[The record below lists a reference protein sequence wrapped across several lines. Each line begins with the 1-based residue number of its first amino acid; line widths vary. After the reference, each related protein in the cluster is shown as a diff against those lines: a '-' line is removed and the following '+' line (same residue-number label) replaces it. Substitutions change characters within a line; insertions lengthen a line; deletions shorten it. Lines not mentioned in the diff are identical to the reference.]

1 MLRINRNTSALTV
14 SLLFGLLSTT
24 SCGFDDGYDKEDTGD
39 DNVKVAFR
47 MAFVN
52 DNTRA
57 VNDGWEDYDPTDS
70 GDAYENAI
78 NADQLQIKICDK
90 DGNIILEE
98 LEEKKTDNGNDEEAY
113 TENYDDYDE
122 ENY

>member
-1 MLRINRNTSALTV
+1 
-14 SLLFGLLSTT
+14 
-24 SCGFDDGYDKEDTGD
+24 
-39 DNVKVAFR
+39 
-47 MAFVN
+47 MAFPIREKHVF
-52 DNTRA
+52 
-57 VNDGWEDYDPTDS
+57 
-70 GDAYENAI
+70 
-78 NADQLQIKICDK
+78 DK

>member
-14 SLLFGLLSTT
+14 SLLFGLLSIT

-57 VNDGWEDYDPTDS
+57 VNDGWETTIRQTRATPT
-70 GDAYENAI
+70 
-78 NADQLQIKICDK
+78 
-90 DGNIILEE
+90 
-98 LEEKKTDNGNDEEAY
+98 KTPSTLTSCRLRSA
-113 TENYDDYDE
+113 TRTVTSLATCRT
-122 ENY
+122 

>member
-47 MAFVN
+47 MSFAN

-57 VNDGWEDYDPTDS
+57 VNDGWGEYDPTDR
-70 GDAYENAI
+70 GDTYENAI
-78 NADQLQIKICDK
+78 NADQLQIKVCDK
-90 DGNIILEE
+90 DGNIIGDVQDVRE
-98 LEEKKTDNGNDEEAY
+98 
-113 TENYDDYDE
+113 
-122 ENY
+122 